1 MEQPVVEV
9 LQELGIQ
16 DVKVERVGEQG
27 MIEYGLL
34 ADRAPG
40 LLLNGYLAW
49 AGSVSS
55 RTRRLL

>member
-9 LQELGIQ
+9 LQGLGIQ
-16 DVKVERVGEQG
+16 DVKVERVAEQA

-40 LLLNGYLAW
+40 LLLNGYLAC

-55 RTRRLL
+55 RTWRLL